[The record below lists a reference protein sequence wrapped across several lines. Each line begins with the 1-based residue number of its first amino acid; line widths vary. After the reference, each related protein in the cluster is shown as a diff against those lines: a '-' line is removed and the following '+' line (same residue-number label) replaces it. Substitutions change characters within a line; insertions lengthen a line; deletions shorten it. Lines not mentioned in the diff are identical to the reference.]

1 MFCFRPPDKTVNRVE
16 AGWME
21 ERICR
26 KQRRMKY
33 AIMMQFNE
41 IFKRLTSIEISKLEE
56 RAKPSSCW
64 AVNSLLCIVSAV
76 LAARDVSS
84 WENRVY
90 QIRYPIISQY
100 STLFIC
106 EILSRGLHLDFV
118 KLFVLPV
125 NRGINYFYFHVRI
138 LRKVSYT

>member
-21 ERICR
+21 ERIFR
-26 KQRRMKY
+26 KHRRMKY
-33 AIMMQFNE
+33 AIMMRFDK
-41 IFKRLTSIEISKLEE
+41 ILKLLTSIEILKLEG

-100 STLFIC
+100 STL
-106 EILSRGLHLDFV
+106 
-118 KLFVLPV
+118 
-125 NRGINYFYFHVRI
+125 YM
-138 LRKVSYT
+138 